1 MNEMADV
8 DVETKHESER
18 EKKIQRRLVALNVFL
33 GAVGLV
39 WVVLAAVV
47 LFHTYTFFE
56 SVVVCLLVM
65 ILSAVATLRADF
77 ELWSGM
83 FRADGNEAK
92 RTEPDV
98 LEKVRSNMRVI
109 FYGVAFIM
117 AFVKL
122 VITLW

>member
-1 MNEMADV
+1 MTDV
-8 DVETKHESER
+8 NVEVKHESER
-18 EKKIQRRLVALNVFL
+18 EKKIRKRFVVVF

-39 WVVLAAVV
+39 WVGLAALV
-47 LFHTYTFFE
+47 LLHSYTFFE

-65 ILSAVATLRADF
+65 ILSAVATLRSDF

-83 FRADGNEAK
+83 LRDDNGAK

-98 LEKVRSNMRVI
+98 LDKIRSNVRVI
-109 FYGVAFIM
+109 FYGIAFTM